1 MKFKIKQKIF
11 EIKKLTYK
19 NIDKKYIVSLNNRNI
34 KYKKKTIKQQIKYIQ
49 CIRKKGDE
57 IFAKGPVGKFFSK
70 DSLEEIMARTEAKI
84 GDSIFLAC
92 GKVEEVEKITVL

>member
-34 KYKKKTIKQQIKYIQ
+34 KYKKKPLSNK
-49 CIRKKGDE
+49 
-57 IFAKGPVGKFFSK
+57 
-70 DSLEEIMARTEAKI
+70 
-84 GDSIFLAC
+84 
-92 GKVEEVEKITVL
+92 

>member
-34 KYKKKTIKQQIKYIQ
+34 KYKKNVNKEAIFFRPNPKSYKLVYICVSCSQ
-49 CIRKKGDE
+49 KWS
-57 IFAKGPVGKFFSK
+57 P
-70 DSLEEIMARTEAKI
+70 
-84 GDSIFLAC
+84 
-92 GKVEEVEKITVL
+92 